1 MRFFLEK
8 IIPER
13 PVSLD
18 DGQET
23 CTKKENRIPHFPL
36 TSALR
41 QKGAI
46 MTKAELIAKIAE
58 QASISKSSAEQSLNA
73 LLEAIQEALASDGKL
88 SLPGFG
94 SLVVEERKERKGHN
108 PRTGET
114 ITIPAGMVVKFR
126 AGINL
131 KKQIQ

>member
-1 MRFFLEK
+1 
-8 IIPER
+8 
-13 PVSLD
+13 
-18 DGQET
+18 
-23 CTKKENRIPHFPL
+23 
-36 TSALR
+36 
-41 QKGAI
+41 

-58 QASISKSSAEQSLNA
+58 QASISKSSAENSLNA
-73 LLEAIQEALASDGKL
+73 LLEAIQEALVAEGKL

-108 PRTGET
+108 PRTGEAMV
-114 ITIPAGMVVKFR
+114 IPAGKVVKFR

>member
-1 MRFFLEK
+1 
-8 IIPER
+8 
-13 PVSLD
+13 
-18 DGQET
+18 
-23 CTKKENRIPHFPL
+23 
-36 TSALR
+36 
-41 QKGAI
+41 

-108 PRTGET
+108 PRTGES
-114 ITIPAGMVVKFR
+114 ITIPAGKVVKFR

>member
-1 MRFFLEK
+1 
-8 IIPER
+8 
-13 PVSLD
+13 
-18 DGQET
+18 
-23 CTKKENRIPHFPL
+23 
-36 TSALR
+36 
-41 QKGAI
+41 

-58 QASISKSSAEQSLNA
+58 QAAISKSSAEMSLNA

-114 ITIPAGMVVKFR
+114 IIIPAGKVVKFR
-126 AGINL
+126 AVINL

>member
-1 MRFFLEK
+1 
-8 IIPER
+8 
-13 PVSLD
+13 
-18 DGQET
+18 
-23 CTKKENRIPHFPL
+23 
-36 TSALR
+36 
-41 QKGAI
+41 

-114 ITIPAGMVVKFR
+114 IILPAGKVVKFR

>member
-1 MRFFLEK
+1 M
-8 IIPER
+8 
-13 PVSLD
+13 
-18 DGQET
+18 
-23 CTKKENRIPHFPL
+23 
-36 TSALR
+36 SAFR
-41 QKGAI
+41 QKGVL

-108 PRTGET
+108 PRTGES
-114 ITIPAGMVVKFR
+114 ITIPAGKVVKFR

>member
-1 MRFFLEK
+1 
-8 IIPER
+8 
-13 PVSLD
+13 
-18 DGQET
+18 
-23 CTKKENRIPHFPL
+23 
-36 TSALR
+36 
-41 QKGAI
+41 

-114 ITIPAGMVVKFR
+114 IVKFR

>member
-1 MRFFLEK
+1 
-8 IIPER
+8 
-13 PVSLD
+13 
-18 DGQET
+18 
-23 CTKKENRIPHFPL
+23 
-36 TSALR
+36 
-41 QKGAI
+41 

-58 QASISKSSAEQSLNA
+58 QSAISKSSAEMSLNA

-114 ITIPAGMVVKFR
+114 IIIPAGKVVKFR